1 MTERSDS
8 GGLVAAS
15 QRVVVVRHG
24 ETTWSATGRHTSR
37 TDLPLTPAGSESAA
51 ALRGALATETF
62 ARVFTSPLRRA
73 TETCELVGLG
83 ALAEERP
90 QLREWDYGDHEGLTT
105 AEIRRS
111 APGWDLWTDGAPGG
125 ETPGDVRERV
135 DGLIREIRSIDGDV
149 ALFSHGHLSRALAA
163 RWIELPVAAGKSF
176 LFATAAIGVLGWD
189 RGTPVIDRWNDDSH
203 LRCSVSPTGGPGGR
217 GER

>member
-1 MTERSDS
+1 MAEQCDS
-8 GGLVAAS
+8 GGLVPAS
-15 QRVVVVRHG
+15 PRVVVVRHG
-24 ETTWSATGRHTSR
+24 ETTWIASGRHTSR

-51 ALRGALATETF
+51 AVGGALATVTF

-73 TETCELVGLG
+73 AETCELVGLG
-83 ALAEERP
+83 GLAEVRP
-90 QLREWDYGDHEGLTT
+90 QLREWDYGDYEGLTT

-111 APGWDLWTDGAPGG
+111 APGWDLWSDGAPDG

-176 LFATAAIGVLGWD
+176 LFTTAAIGVLGWD
-189 RGTPVIDRWNDDSH
+189 RGTPVIERWNDDSH
-203 LRCSVSPTGGPGGR
+203 LRCSVSSTGGPGGR
-217 GER
+217 DER

>member
-1 MTERSDS
+1 MAEQSDS
-8 GGLVAAS
+8 GGSVPAS
-15 QRVVVVRHG
+15 PRVVVVRHG

-51 ALRGALATETF
+51 AVRGALATVTF

-73 TETCELVGLG
+73 AETCELVGLG
-83 ALAEERP
+83 ALAEARS
-90 QLREWDYGDHEGLTT
+90 QLREWDYGDYEGLTT

-135 DGLIREIRSIDGDV
+135 DGFIREIRSIDGDV
-149 ALFSHGHLSRALAA
+149 AVFSHGHLSRVLAA
-163 RWIELPVAAGKSF
+163 RWIELPVAAGRSF
-176 LFATAAIGVLGWD
+176 LFTTAAIGVLGWD
-189 RGTPVIDRWNDDSH
+189 RGTPVIERWNDDSH
-203 LRCSVSPTGGPGGR
+203 LRCSVSSTEGPGGR
-217 GER
+217 DER

>member
-1 MTERSDS
+1 MAEQSDS
-8 GGLVAAS
+8 DGLVAAS

-24 ETTWSATGRHTSR
+24 ETTWSANGRHTSR
-37 TDLPLTPAGSESAA
+37 TDLPLTPVGGKSAA

-62 ARVFTSPLRRA
+62 ARVFTSPLQRA

-83 ALAEERP
+83 ALAQVRP
-90 QLREWDYGDHEGLTT
+90 QLREWDYGDYEGLTT

-135 DGLIREIRSIDGDV
+135 DGLIREIRAIDGDV

-176 LFATAAIGVLGWD
+176 LFTTAAIGVLGWD
-189 RGTPVIDRWNDDSH
+189 RGTLVIERWNDDSH
-203 LRCSVSPTGGPGGR
+203 LRCAVSSTGGPGGR
-217 GER
+217 DER

>member
-8 GGLVAAS
+8 DGLVAVS

-37 TDLPLTPAGSESAA
+37 TDLPLTPAGRESAA
-51 ALRGALATETF
+51 ALQGALATVTF
-62 ARVFTSPLRRA
+62 ARVFTSPLQRA
-73 TETCELVGLG
+73 TQTCELVGLG
-83 ALAEERP
+83 ALAEVRP
-90 QLREWDYGDHEGLTT
+90 QLREWDYGDYEGLTT

-111 APGWDLWTDGAPGG
+111 APGWDLWTDGGPGG
-125 ETPGDVRERV
+125 ESPGDVRERV
-135 DGLIREIRSIDGDV
+135 DRLIREIRSIDGDV

-176 LFATAAIGVLGWD
+176 LFTTAAIGVLGWD
-189 RGTPVIDRWNDDSH
+189 RGTPVIERWNDDSH
-203 LRCSVSPTGGPGGR
+203 LRCSVSSTGGPGGR
-217 GER
+217 DER